1 MSILIR
7 KPVPRRAALRGI
19 FNGAAVSLA
28 LPFLDRFL
36 DDNGTAL
43 AATGQA
49 LPVRFGTWY
58 WGMGHTPGHAI
69 ADKPQTAP
77 GIGFLEE
84 TKALRPYEK
93 EISYFG
99 GFGMPLDGRSNY
111 THFTGWVGT
120 RTGVV
125 PQKEGDIP
133 APTLDLLIAD
143 EIGTTT
149 RFKTIDASSV
159 GIARENYSARS
170 SESRAQAEISPVGLY
185 ARLFGPGFTDPN
197 TGDFKPDPRIM
208 LEKSV
213 LSAYTENSKAYIK
226 NLGAADRERMDE
238 YFTSLRQIE
247 NQMANA
253 LQKPEPNAACK
264 VPQSPS
270 EPPADRLAGAREM
283 PNVIDNHAV
292 MAKMLAMAVACDQ
305 TRVFNMVFT
314 DNFANVRK
322 KGETYTHHLLTHSEL
337 IDPNLGYQ
345 PLAFWF
351 NQRCSE
357 GLATYI
363 ETLQGIKEGA
373 GTLLDNCLVFATTE
387 TAFAKLHTIDGIP
400 LYFVGKAGGRVK
412 TGLHVVG
419 GGDPVTRIGLTVQKI
434 MGMQVER
441 WGAKSLQTSKPL
453 TEIMV

>member
-1 MSILIR
+1 MSVLLPR
-7 KPVPRRAALRGI
+7 PKPRRAVLRGL

-28 LPFLDRFL
+28 LPFLDCYL
-36 DDNGTAL
+36 NENGTAL
-43 AATGQA
+43 AASGA
-49 LPVRFGTWY
+49 PLPVRFGTWY

-69 ADKPQTAP
+69 AEKTQTGA

-84 TKALRPYEK
+84 TKALKPFEK
-93 EISYFG
+93 QLNFFG

-125 PQKEGDIP
+125 PQREGDIP
-133 APTLDLLIAD
+133 APTLDLIVAD
-143 EIGTTT
+143 EIGNST

-159 GIARENYSARS
+159 GIPRENYSARN
-170 SESRAQAEISPVGLY
+170 SESRAQAECSPVGLY
-185 ARLFGPGFTDPN
+185 ARLFGPGFVDPN
-197 TGDFKPDPRIM
+197 AADFAPDPKIM

-226 NLGAADRERMDE
+226 TLGAADRARMDE
-238 YFTSLRQIE
+238 YFTSLRQLE
-247 NQMANA
+247 NQMAHN

-264 VPQSPS
+264 VPQSPA
-270 EPPADRLAGAREM
+270 EPPPDRLAGVREM
-283 PNVIDNHAV
+283 PNVIETHAI
-292 MAKMLAMAVACDQ
+292 MAKLLAMAVACDQ

-357 GLATYI
+357 ALATYL
-363 ETLQGIKEGA
+363 ETLQGIREGD
-373 GTLLDNCLVFATTE
+373 GTLYDNCLIFASSE
-387 TAFAKLHTIDGIP
+387 TAYAKLHTIDGIP
-400 LYFVGKAGGRVK
+400 IYLAGKAGGRMK

-419 GGDPVTRIGLTVQKI
+419 GGDPITRVGLTAMKI
-434 MGMQVER
+434 MGVQQR
-441 WGAKSLQTSKPL
+441 TWGAKSLQTSKPVADV
-453 TEIMV
+453 IA